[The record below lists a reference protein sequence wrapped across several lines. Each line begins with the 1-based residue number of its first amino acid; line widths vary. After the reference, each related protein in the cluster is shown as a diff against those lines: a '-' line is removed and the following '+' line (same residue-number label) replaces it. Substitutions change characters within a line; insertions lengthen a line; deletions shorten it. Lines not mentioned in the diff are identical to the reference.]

1 MKTIKLAA
9 ALFAITLGALAPSAA
24 KEPAAKAG
32 GPQWDSRAYNIS
44 GSVFIKPAGAKN
56 WIPAKGKVPLKTGD
70 TVRTGKKSSADIS
83 LDNRGVITLNASTIF
98 LIKKLQRNNAL
109 FFLEAGRF
117 VAKVTGLKKRKERL
131 EARTQTAVAAVR
143 GTEFSI
149 AYDSTLEE
157 THVNVFEEGEVM
169 VTSLDENGNPVG
181 AGIVV
186 IPHHEVMVKKE
197 MDAMTLAQSP
207 ASRYRSAEIIGLRKK
222 LGALEKT
229 YKPLDERQREEERKE
244 TFGGRSG
251 GKNADGTEETSRK
264 SERGQDGA
272 YDRSAQGKRGQNEK
286 DAQGAD
292 NRDGGAK
299 GAAGGYSNY
308 SKYGAKSTE
317 AGEAK
322 NSDSDGT
329 GHGKGKYGGTGGLG
343 HGLGGKGRPGAGG
356 SGLGG
361 PGGPGGGPGSNLGD
375 RLKGGG
381 AGNSGSGPGGKP
393 KSGAAGSGL
402 GGKSG
407 AAGSGSGDR
416 LKSGSAG
423 DSGSGSRIKPA
434 AAGGTGGDL
443 FKPGAGNDFSRP
455 ASPQDKSVDKIVT
468 KLQDRLAASGNEG
481 AISSPE
487 LRTLV
492 QSAAKTSTSD
502 AEFQTTLRVSL
513 ITRLAETSAGDTG
526 TSFTTVPTK
535 TAVPTT
541 TFTKPTITS
550 PVITKPTII
559 NTDTKIK
566 RTP

>member
-32 GPQWDSRAYNIS
+32 GAQWDSRAYNIS
-44 GSVFIKPAGAKN
+44 GSVFIKPAGARN
-56 WIPAKGKVPLKTGD
+56 WVPAKGKIPLKTGD

-98 LIKKLQRNNAL
+98 LIKKLQRNNSL

-117 VAKVTGLKKRKERL
+117 AAKVTGLKKRRERL

-149 AYDSTLEE
+149 AYDPALEE
-157 THVNVFEEGEVM
+157 THVNVYEEGEVM

-181 AGIVV
+181 EGIVV
-186 IPHHEVMVKKE
+186 IPRHEVMVKKE

-207 ASRYRSAEIIGLRKK
+207 PSRYRSAEILGIRQK
-222 LGALEKT
+222 LGALEKS

-244 TFGGRSG
+244 NFSGRSG
-251 GKNADGTEETSRK
+251 SKNAGGTEETSRK
-264 SERGQDGA
+264 NERGQDGA

-286 DAQGAD
+286 DGQGPD
-292 NRDGGAK
+292 SRDGGAK
-299 GAAGGYSNY
+299 GAAGGYSTY
-308 SKYGAKSTE
+308 SRYGAKSTE
-317 AGEAK
+317 AGESK

-329 GHGKGKYGGTGGLG
+329 GHGKGRFSGVGGLG
-343 HGLGGKGRPGAGG
+343 HGLGGKGRPGAA
-356 SGLGG
+356 GLDGL
-361 PGGPGGGPGSNLGD
+361 GGPGGGPGSNLGD
-375 RLKGGG
+375 RLKAGG
-381 AGNSGSGPGGKP
+381 AGNSGSGSGGKG
-393 KSGAAGSGL
+393 KSGNAGGSGSGSRTKAGSAGGSGSGL
-402 GGKSG
+402 GG
-407 AAGSGSGDR
+407 
-416 LKSGSAG
+416 
-423 DSGSGSRIKPA
+423 
-434 AAGGTGGDL
+434 GGDL
-443 FKPGAGNDFSRP
+443 FKPGAGTDFSRP
-455 ASPQDKSVDKIVT
+455 ASPQDRGVDKIVT

-513 ITRLAETSAGDTG
+513 ITRLAENSAGETG

-535 TAVPTT
+535 TAVPTNT
-541 TFTKPTITS
+541 ITRPAITS
-550 PVITKPTII
+550 PVITKPTI
-559 NTDTKIK
+559 TDTRKK
-566 RTP
+566 LTP